1 MDNKIN
7 EQILEELI
15 MIRKLLTILSQDKLA
30 DFNEQIKNRYLTT
43 EQRKKMY
50 DLFDGTK
57 SLKEIGEEVNTSS
70 EAVRLFAVSLEKA
83 GLIEYVSNTKAK
95 CPKPLAQGYKV
106 TYTDAWCATF
116 ASEIAIEAGYTDI
129 IPTECSCNRQIKLW
143 QQMGRWCENDA
154 KTPEPGDFIYYDWDD
169 NGAGDCTGSAEHVGI
184 VESVSGNSFTVI
196 EGNKSNAVGRRTMQ
210 VNGRYIRGYGVPDFA
225 KKATSSEPAKPA
237 APAQPAQG
245 TAGEQVYTVQR
256 GDTLSGIAA
265 KYGTTYQKL
274 ASYNGIANPNVISVG
289 QKIKIPGSGVRTCT
303 VKSGDSLWAIAAN
316 QLGDGSRYNEIKTM
330 NGLTS
335 NTIYAGQTLKLPA

>member
-95 CPKPLAQGYKV
+95 CP
-106 TYTDAWCATF
+106 
-116 ASEIAIEAGYTDI
+116 
-129 IPTECSCNRQIKLW
+129 
-143 QQMGRWCENDA
+143 
-154 KTPEPGDFIYYDWDD
+154 
-169 NGAGDCTGSAEHVGI
+169 
-184 VESVSGNSFTVI
+184 
-196 EGNKSNAVGRRTMQ
+196 
-210 VNGRYIRGYGVPDFA
+210 IRLF
-225 KKATSSEPAKPA
+225 
-237 APAQPAQG
+237 
-245 TAGEQVYTVQR
+245 
-256 GDTLSGIAA
+256 
-265 KYGTTYQKL
+265 
-274 ASYNGIANPNVISVG
+274 
-289 QKIKIPGSGVRTCT
+289 
-303 VKSGDSLWAIAAN
+303 
-316 QLGDGSRYNEIKTM
+316 
-330 NGLTS
+330 
-335 NTIYAGQTLKLPA
+335 